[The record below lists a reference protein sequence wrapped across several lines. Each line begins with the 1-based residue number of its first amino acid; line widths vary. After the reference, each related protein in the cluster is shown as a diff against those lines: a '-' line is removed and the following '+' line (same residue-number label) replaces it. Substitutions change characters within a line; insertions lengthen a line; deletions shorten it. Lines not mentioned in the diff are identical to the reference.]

1 MQTIDRG
8 LRTDRH
14 GKPSC
19 AGSACRGYTLIEV
32 LLTGTIVLIAMT
44 GILTTQMVGIKIT
57 QNAYHRTQA
66 TTLAYQMT
74 DYLRANCSA
83 LSDYV
88 SLSLCRSGNR
98 AANDKRN
105 CTIEDAS
112 DISADNTTVVDD
124 DLRAW
129 WTAIDGSGLPNW
141 YATIAQAANTGLVYV
156 VVQWDD
162 THSTESSMNPSE
174 LEESKTSCLETAFPS
189 SETAIPAPMEEV
201 CLTTLPCAL

>member
-1 MQTIDRG
+1 MAFRQIH
-8 LRTDRH
+8 DRH
-14 GKPSC
+14 RIGFCGRSL
-19 AGSACRGYTLIEV
+19 CRGYTLIEV

-105 CTIEDAS
+105 CTIDDAS
-112 DISADNTTVVDD
+112 DISADITTVVDD

-129 WTAIDGSGLPNW
+129 WTAIDGSGLPKW
-141 YATIAQAANTGLVYV
+141 YATIVQAADTGLVYV

-162 THSTESSMNPSE
+162 THSIEGSVNPDE
-174 LEESKTSCLETAFPS
+174 LEESNTSCLG
-189 SETAIPAPMEEV
+189 TAIPAPMEEV